1 MMNELE
7 YLSTE
12 EAWELINAK
21 NAEIKTLSDA
31 LVALIGESNPESLKQ
46 MRRVMEAIPC
56 EDSRVGIMAIDALL
70 GHLE

>member
-1 MMNELE
+1 MDNLE

-12 EAWELINAK
+12 EAWERINAK
-21 NAEIKTLSDA
+21 NAEIKTLADA
-31 LVALIGESNPESLKQ
+31 LVALIGESDPASLKQ

-56 EDSRVGIMAIDALL
+56 EDSRVGILAIDALL